1 MRKFEGNSF
10 KYDSERCNN
19 VGTSFKF
26 VSSTDRVKHKS
37 KVQTNGSQPEA
48 HAKEKITSSSS
59 TICNISNNQ
68 LEISNIG
75 KVVDNDIQ
83 KCKFVVLETVV
94 KTDL

>member
-1 MRKFEGNSF
+1 MKKISCM
-10 KYDSERCNN
+10 KYFLISEKRYNM
-19 VGTSFKF
+19 
-26 VSSTDRVKHKS
+26 
-37 KVQTNGSQPEA
+37 
-48 HAKEKITSSSS
+48 EKITSSSS